1 MADTEVY
8 RDWQSRTEAAKKIL
22 ADKHLK
28 LWQKAHMTGGAYA
41 GLTLSGLRS
50 KHRHQFLNRIV
61 KLNRILAKYELESF
75 DDYQQIASSDLRQMI
90 TIIRTL
96 ACPKK

>member
-1 MADTEVY
+1 MADEEAY

-22 ADKHLK
+22 SDKELK
-28 LWQKAHMTGGAYA
+28 LWEKAHMTGGAYA

-50 KHRHQFLNRIV
+50 KHRHQFLNRV
-61 KLNRILAKYELESF
+61 AKLNVILARYQLVSF
-75 DDYQQIASSDLRQMI
+75 DDYQNIEPADLRQMI
-90 TIIRTL
+90 AIIRTL